1 MSRAF
6 LTRNPNAAELT
17 LLKKFLASYREGS
30 GNLRESDGSSRADY
44 RQIERC
50 FAELLHGQTTENKA
64 FYDFVVQ
71 SNEGG
76 GIAVRGASVKSK
88 ELDTLHAYSAENMTI
103 RSHLELSNS
112 AAKDWALCQ
121 ERGLSEDL
129 FRNMQHADEFGQAV
143 LDRQNTERSMSQKSY
158 LASLPGA
165 NKSFVEQDC
174 VYISLLYSPMVN
186 GERSY
191 LVSSF
196 HAVLPQPDNWAFKG
210 KRLVGSDSNGGVIY
224 EWYALSGGQFKYY
237 PKIKDRLHGTD
248 LFNLADYKPAL
259 EPLRAKVARM
269 FGD

>member
-6 LTRNPNAAELT
+6 LTRNPNDAELT

-30 GNLRESDGSSRADY
+30 GNLREPDGSSRGDY

-88 ELDTLHAYSAENMTI
+88 EHDTLHAYTPENQTI
-103 RSHLELSNS
+103 KSHLELSNS
-112 AAKDWALCQ
+112 AAKDWALCHQ
-121 ERGLSEDL
+121 LDL
-129 FRNMQHADEFGQAV
+129 TENVFREQQRADDFGRAV
-143 LDRQNTERSMSQKSY
+143 LSRQATERRLSQTSY

-165 NKSFVEQDC
+165 NKSFVEEDC

-196 HAVLPQPDNWAFKG
+196 HAVLPEPDSWTFRG
-210 KRLVGSDSNGGVIY
+210 KRLVGLDPHGDTLY

-237 PKIKDRLHGTD
+237 PKIRDRLLGTN
-248 LFNLADYKPAL
+248 LFNLADYRPAL
-259 EPLRAKVARM
+259 EPLRQKVARM
-269 FGD
+269 FGE

>member
-6 LTRNPNAAELT
+6 LTRNPNATELT

-30 GNLRESDGSSRADY
+30 GNLRESDGSSRADF

-76 GIAVRGASVKSK
+76 GIAVRGASIKSK
-88 ELDTLHAYSAENMTI
+88 EHETLHAYTSNNLSI
-103 RSHLELSNS
+103 RSYLELSNS
-112 AAKDWALCQ
+112 AAKDWSLCRD
-121 ERGLSEDL
+121 RGLSEDL
-129 FRNMQHADEFGQAV
+129 FRNMQRADEFGQAV
-143 LDRQNTERSMSQKSY
+143 LDRQNTERQMTQKAY
-158 LASLPGA
+158 IDSLPGV
-165 NKSFVEQDC
+165 NKLFVEQDC
-174 VYISLLYSPMVN
+174 VYVSLLYSPMVN
-186 GERSY
+186 GERTY

-196 HAVLPQPDNWAFKG
+196 HAVLPAPANWSFKG
-210 KRLVGSDSNGGVIY
+210 KRLVGTDSAGGVVY

-237 PKIKDRLHGTD
+237 PKITDRLHGTD
-248 LFNLADYKPAL
+248 LFTLADYKPAL
-259 EPLRAKVARM
+259 ESLRAKVARM

>member
-6 LTRNPNAAELT
+6 LSRDPNAAELT

-30 GNLRESDGSSRADY
+30 GNLREPDGSARADF

-76 GIAVRGASVKSK
+76 GVAVRGASIKSK
-88 ELDTLHAYSAENMTI
+88 EHDTLHSYTEQNQTI
-103 RSHLELSNS
+103 RSYLELSNS

-129 FRNMQHADEFGQAV
+129 FRQMQSADAFGQAV
-143 LDRQNTERSMSQKSY
+143 LDRQNTERQMTQKSY
-158 LASLPGA
+158 LDSLPGP

-174 VYISLLYSPMVN
+174 VYVSLLYSPMVN
-186 GERSY
+186 GERTY

-196 HAVLPQPDNWAFKG
+196 HAVLPKPAQWSFKG
-210 KRLVGSDSNGGVIY
+210 KRLVGSDENGVALY

-248 LFNLADYKPAL
+248 LFTLADYKPAL
-259 EPLRAKVARM
+259 ESLRAKVARM